1 MDRFRI
7 MQLFVLV
14 AELASFKQAADQLGL
29 PPSTASKAIKD
40 LERQLGVRLLQRTT
54 RRVRP
59 TEEGLLYLD
68 ACARV
73 LADLDEADAL
83 FSGADSRPRGI
94 VRVDLPERFARL
106 TIIPALP
113 GFFARYPDIQIR
125 LAARGQ
131 LANLVAEG
139 VDCAVRV
146 GQLNDSTLGA
156 RRIGELEQINC
167 AAPSYLAQRGTPR
180 TPADLRE
187 HATVNYFSDRTGR
200 DLPWEYVEDGK
211 THTVRTR
218 AVLSVTTS
226 EAYVAACLAGLGLAQ
241 LPRSTIEDHLDR
253 GELVEVMPAYRP
265 APLPVAIL
273 YPHHRQ
279 LAPRVRAFVD
289 WVAVLLAAP

>member
-1 MDRFRI
+1 M
-7 MQLFVLV
+7 FVLV
-14 AELASFKQAADQLGL
+14 AELESFKQAADQLGL
-29 PPSTASKAIKD
+29 PPSTASNAIKD
-40 LERQLGVRLLQRTT
+40 LERQLGVRLFQRTT

-59 TEEGLLYLD
+59 TEEGLLYLE
-68 ACARV
+68 ACTRV
-73 LADLDEADAL
+73 LGDLDEADAL
-83 FSGADSRPRGI
+83 FSEVDTRPRGI

-113 GFFARYPDIQIR
+113 GFFERYPDIQIR
-125 LAARGQ
+125 LAARGR

-139 VDCAVRV
+139 IDCAVRV

-156 RRIGELEQINC
+156 RRIGELAQINC
-167 AAPSYLAQRGTPR
+167 AAPSYLARYGTPR
-180 TPADLRE
+180 TPSDLRE
-187 HATVNYFSDRTGR
+187 HTTVNYFSDRTGR

-211 THTVRTR
+211 IHTMRTR
-218 AVLSVTTS
+218 AALSVTSS

-241 LPRSTIEDHLDR
+241 LPRTTIEDHLDR
-253 GELVEVMPAYRP
+253 GKLVEVMPAYRP

-289 WVAVLLAAP
+289 WVAALLA